1 MLGWLGGNEMGSG
14 PREEHAEGA
23 EGRRPRRRGRG
34 RLRLLLLLA
43 VLGSLSVFA
52 ATVWLELPVSKPSPV
67 VSIPEGISGRQER
80 LARLA
85 FTFNG
90 FDVSNT
96 TIPKSKILPGGPPRD
111 GIPAIDDPK
120 FLPVSDVNYLR
131 DGDQVLGFVEQG
143 VTRAY
148 PLRILVHHEIVNDTV
163 GGRPIAVTY
172 CPLCGTCMVFD
183 RRYAGKELTFGVS
196 GLLHNSDVLM
206 YDRQTESLWS
216 QLKMEAVAGPQVGRK
231 MRWLASEQMTWAAW
245 KERYPD
251 SEVLSRDTG
260 FRRDYTRLPYAGYES
275 TERTMFPVPRHRDDL
290 KNKEW
295 VIGVVLEGLAKAY
308 PIAELEKIGSAP
320 VADEL
325 GGVSLTISYD
335 AEAQRVEVTERGT
348 GEAVPS
354 VRVYWFAWQAFYPQ
368 TELYAHE

>member
-1 MLGWLGGNEMGSG
+1 MGSG

-67 VSIPEGISGRQER
+67 VSVPEGIPGRQER

-96 TIPKSKILPGGPPRD
+96 TIPKSEILPGGPPRD
-111 GIPAIDDPK
+111 AIPSIDKPK
-120 FLPVSDVNYLR
+120 FLPLSDATYLR
-131 DGDQVLGFVEQG
+131 DEDQILGFVERG
-143 VTRAY
+143 VARAY
-148 PLRILVHHEIVNDTV
+148 PLRILVWHEIVNDIV

-183 RRYAGKELTFGVS
+183 RRSEEGDLTFGVS
-196 GLLHNSDVLM
+196 GLLYNSDVLM

-245 KERYPD
+245 KERYPE
-251 SEVLSRDTG
+251 SEVLSTETG
-260 FRRDYTRLPYAGYES
+260 FQREYARSPYAGYES
-275 TERTMFPVPRHRDDL
+275 RESTYFPVPKHRDDL

-308 PIAELEKIGSAP
+308 PIAELEKMGSAP
-320 VADEL
+320 LADTL
-325 GGVSLTISYD
+325 GGVSLRISYD
-335 AEAQRVEVTERGT
+335 AEAQRVEVTDT
-348 GEAVPS
+348 GSGETVPS
-354 VRVYWFAWQAFYPQ
+354 VRVFWFAWQAFYPQ